1 MIIYLDADCVIN
13 RLIQINFIVP
23 KNWKKQI
30 PSTTKYYAIFEHI
43 PTKGK
48 LCFEV
53 TVSNNIHKVSA
64 MYIHNLERIHQ
75 VDLSAIINACVI

>member
-1 MIIYLDADCVIN
+1 MIVYLEADCVIP
-13 RLIQINFIVP
+13 RLIQLNFIAP
-23 KNWKKQI
+23 KNWKKNV

-53 TVSNNIHKVSA
+53 EVFGDVHRVSA
-64 MYIHNLERIHQ
+64 MYIHNLERIHD
-75 VDLSAIINACVI
+75 VDLSAIIDACVI